1 MMIAA
6 ACSLCSL
13 NIKFFLL
20 LYWKQSFFEFFRMLA
35 RADFCAEPDPTI
47 HPGRPNLATG
57 PLRIIHPTFA
67 RSSKSYSP
75 GEPPFAA
82 SLQRGGGSLYVR
94 KAATMLSFNAQLR
107 SSSLNQTSERQVCFT

>member
-1 MMIAA
+1 MIAA

-20 LYWKQSFFEFFRMLA
+20 LYWKHSFFEFFRMLA

-82 SLQRGGGSLYVR
+82 SLQRGGGVV
-94 KAATMLSFNAQLR
+94 
-107 SSSLNQTSERQVCFT
+107 VCSQSGDDAEF